1 MPPRSGPL
9 PFALNIAITNA
20 WISQLFDQELE
31 KRGIA
36 PFQSGTLMVLHRYQP
51 VTPSDLQAVMGVPS
65 TTLRNRLNE
74 LVAAG
79 LVERIPHP
87 QDGRSHL
94 LRTTA
99 AAQDVVKESK
109 TAGRPV
115 TPDRPLAPR
124 DAAAAHPT
132 PQPGH
137 RAPACEGARRRREQ
151 VRAGRLPPPERHG
164 RTADQTCAPPKPL
177 LT

>member
-1 MPPRSGPL
+1 MPSRSGPL

-65 TTLRNRLNE
+65 TTLRNRINE

-94 LRTTA
+94 LRTTS

-109 TAGRPV
+109 AAGR
-115 TPDRPLAPR
+115 
-124 DAAAAHPT
+124 
-132 PQPGH
+132 
-137 RAPACEGARRRREQ
+137 Q
-151 VRAGRLPPPERHG
+151 V
-164 RTADQTCAPPKPL
+164 QKL
-177 LT
+177 LTKAGFDVTGALATQLDGLRATAIGLVQDSASGGRGSLTTGPW

>member
-65 TTLRNRLNE
+65 TTLRNRINE

-94 LRTTA
+94 LRTTS

-109 TAGRPV
+109 AAGR
-115 TPDRPLAPR
+115 
-124 DAAAAHPT
+124 
-132 PQPGH
+132 
-137 RAPACEGARRRREQ
+137 Q
-151 VRAGRLPPPERHG
+151 V
-164 RTADQTCAPPKPL
+164 QKL
-177 LT
+177 LTKAGFDVTGALAAQLDGLRATAIDLVQDAGSTGRGSLTTGPW

>member
-65 TTLRNRLNE
+65 TTLRNRINE

-94 LRTTA
+94 LRTTS

-109 TAGRPV
+109 
-115 TPDRPLAPR
+115 
-124 DAAAAHPT
+124 AAS
-132 PQPGH
+132 
-137 RAPACEGARRRREQ
+137 RQ
-151 VRAGRLPPPERHG
+151 V
-164 RTADQTCAPPKPL
+164 QKL
-177 LT
+177 LTKAGFDVTGTLATQLDGLRATAIGLVQDGASGGRGSLTTGPW

>member
-1 MPPRSGPL
+1 MPSRSGPL

-65 TTLRNRLNE
+65 TTLRNRVNE

-94 LRTTA
+94 LRTTT
-99 AAQDVVKESK
+99 AAQDVVKDSK
-109 TAGRPV
+109 AAGR
-115 TPDRPLAPR
+115 
-124 DAAAAHPT
+124 
-132 PQPGH
+132 
-137 RAPACEGARRRREQ
+137 Q
-151 VRAGRLPPPERHG
+151 V
-164 RTADQTCAPPKPL
+164 QKL
-177 LT
+177 LTNAGFDVGGDLAQQLDGLRAATIGLVADGGSGGRASLTTGPW

>member
-36 PFQSGTLMVLHRYQP
+36 PFQSGTLMVLHRHQP
-51 VTPSDLQAVMGVPS
+51 VTPSDLQAIMGVPS
-65 TTLRNRLNE
+65 TTLRNRVNE

-79 LVERIPHP
+79 LVERLPHP

-94 LRTTA
+94 LRTTVA
-99 AAQDVVKESK
+99 ARDVVKASQAAARQVQRLLARHGIDVDATLSDELDRLRAATK
-109 TAGRPV
+109 ALVTDPPPAGR
-115 TPDRPLAPR
+115 
-124 DAAAAHPT
+124 
-132 PQPGH
+132 
-137 RAPACEGARRRREQ
+137 GA
-151 VRAGRLPPPERHG
+151 
-164 RTADQTCAPPKPL
+164 
-177 LT
+177 LTTGPW

>member
-1 MPPRSGPL
+1 MASRSGPL

-109 TAGRPV
+109 TAGR
-115 TPDRPLAPR
+115 
-124 DAAAAHPT
+124 
-132 PQPGH
+132 
-137 RAPACEGARRRREQ
+137 Q
-151 VRAGRLPPPERHG
+151 V
-164 RTADQTCAPPKPL
+164 QKL
-177 LT
+177 LTKAGFDVTGALATQLDGLRATAIDLVQDGASGGRGSLTTGPW

>member
-1 MPPRSGPL
+1 MPRRSGPL

-20 WISQLFDQELE
+20 WVSQLFDQELE

-36 PFQSGTLMVLHRYQP
+36 PFQSGTLMVLHRLQP
-51 VTPSDLQAVMGVPS
+51 VTPSDLQAVMGVPP
-65 TTLRNRLNE
+65 TTLRNRINE

-99 AAQDVVKESK
+99 TAQPVVTASQA
-109 TAGRPV
+109 AGRQV
-115 TPDRPLAPR
+115 QKLLTQAGFDVSGVLALQLDALR
-124 DAAAAHPT
+124 AAAIGLVAD
-132 PQPGH
+132 G
-137 RAPACEGARRRREQ
+137 GA
-151 VRAGRLPPPERHG
+151 AGRG
-164 RTADQTCAPPKPL
+164 S
-177 LT
+177 LTTGPW

>member
-65 TTLRNRLNE
+65 TTLRNRINE

-94 LRTTA
+94 LRTTS

-109 TAGRPV
+109 AAGR
-115 TPDRPLAPR
+115 
-124 DAAAAHPT
+124 
-132 PQPGH
+132 
-137 RAPACEGARRRREQ
+137 Q
-151 VRAGRLPPPERHG
+151 V
-164 RTADQTCAPPKPL
+164 QKL
-177 LT
+177 LTKAGFDVSGALATQLDGLRATAIDLVQDSASGGRGSLTTGPG

>member
-36 PFQSGTLMVLHRYQP
+36 PFQSGTLMVLHRHQP

-65 TTLRNRLNE
+65 TTLRNRINE

-94 LRTTA
+94 LRTTS

-109 TAGRPV
+109 AAGRQVQKLLTKAGFDV
-115 TPDRPLAPR
+115 T
-124 DAAAAHPT
+124 
-132 PQPGH
+132 
-137 RAPACEGARRRREQ
+137 
-151 VRAGRLPPPERHG
+151 GRLAAELDGLRATAIGLVHDGPSGG
-164 RTADQTCAPPKPL
+164 RGS
-177 LT
+177 LTTGPW